1 MSAFVIPA
9 VHRAVPLLETGAA
22 SVLKVI
28 EKAAPQAA
36 NLADGGIIVN
46 NKVSSINVADVL
58 RRAGRFPIPTPPG
71 TVLGAEAAG
80 VVVASRNPGFNVGDR
95 VAFNVATQGCYA
107 DYVQIDKPAT
117 VNKIPDDVSFETAAS
132 SQVAGLMSLSL
143 LKAHTPKPGQTIV
156 VWSAAGGVGQ
166 SLIRLAS
173 KVHGAK
179 VIGVTSTE
187 IKAKLAKE
195 AGADEVVI
203 VPRGVA
209 VEKIDDH
216 PLVKRVKEVTD
227 GKGVDAVFDG
237 VGKDA
242 FEASLASLGVGAALI
257 QYGVVSGPSP
267 PLDTMRLSAK
277 INSVQFHTVVH
288 DMTRPGGYEELTGA
302 LYKHLQSGLLKVP
315 IYPSYKLEEIA
326 EAHAAVES
334 GTAYGKVIITI

>member
-1 MSAFVIPA
+1 
-9 VHRAVPLLETGAA
+9 
-22 SVLKVI
+22 
-28 EKAAPQAA
+28 
-36 NLADGGIIVN
+36 
-46 NKVSSINVADVL
+46 
-58 RRAGRFPIPTPPG
+58 
-71 TVLGAEAAG
+71 
-80 VVVASRNPGFNVGDR
+80 
-95 VAFNVATQGCYA
+95 
-107 DYVQIDKPAT
+107 
-117 VNKIPDDVSFETAAS
+117 
-132 SQVAGLMSLSL
+132 
-143 LKAHTPKPGQTIV
+143 
-156 VWSAAGGVGQ
+156 
-166 SLIRLAS
+166 
-173 KVHGAK
+173 
-179 VIGVTSTE
+179 
-187 IKAKLAKE
+187 
-195 AGADEVVI
+195 ADEVVI

-267 PLDTMRLSAK
+267 LLDTMRLSAK
-277 INSVQFHTVVH
+277 INSVQFHTVAH

-334 GTAYGKVIITI
+334 GTAHGKNGDYSRNNGSECGNKGSNVIDLQDIVGLIERVKASEIGLHQGFFNIADNLKTSPLC